1 MRKADITT
9 LYKEKGEKSNLDNE
23 RGIFIVP
30 VFRSL
35 IMKLIYQEIYEIIDK
50 SMSESQI
57 GSRRGKNIRN
67 HVWILNSI
75 VSDILSTKKKKPVDI
90 QIYDYKQCF
99 DGLWLE
105 ECLNDIYS
113 GGLKDDKLNLLH
125 NANSLVNIVVK
136 TPVGK
141 TDQTSIKDVVIQGD
155 VFAPLLCSK
164 QIDRFGKEC
173 LEANKYTYLY
183 KVKVKIPPLAMV
195 DDIFAISE
203 CGFKSTMVNSFL
215 NCKTSTKKVAIWR
228 K

>member
-9 LYKEKGEKSNLDNE
+9 LYKRKGEKSNLDNE

-75 VSDILSTKKKKPVDI
+75 VSDILSTKKKNPVDI

-105 ECLNDIYS
+105 ECLNDVYS

-125 NANSLVNIVVK
+125 NAKSLVNIVVK

-155 VFAPLLCSK
+155 VFALL
-164 QIDRFGKEC
+164 
-173 LEANKYTYLY
+173 L
-183 KVKVKIPPLAMV
+183 
-195 DDIFAISE
+195 
-203 CGFKSTMVNSFL
+203 
-215 NCKTSTKKVAIWR
+215 
-228 K
+228 